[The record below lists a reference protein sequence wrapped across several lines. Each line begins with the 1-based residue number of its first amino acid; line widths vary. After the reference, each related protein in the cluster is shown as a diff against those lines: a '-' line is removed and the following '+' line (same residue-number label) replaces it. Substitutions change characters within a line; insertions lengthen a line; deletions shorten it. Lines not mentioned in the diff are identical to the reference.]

1 MFSVIEEATKGC
13 DSFHLLTRHDGP
25 GILGFCEIFAI
36 SRGAEIMAKKIFEA
50 LKRVAAIFVLIAAPV
65 LAYGQQGGPP
75 QAPKPTKAD
84 VQKVV
89 QIISS
94 DKAKVQSYC
103 DLKKLYD
110 QMGAAYQK
118 NDSKTADALGKKA
131 DALAGKLGP
140 EYSKMMDGLA
150 EVDQNSTE
158 GKGYESI
165 LSGLDKL
172 CTGPAQAQS
181 VQPAPV
187 APAQSAPGQSAPVQP
202 APAQPA
208 PAQSAPVQSA
218 PVQAA
223 PKGPCAQ
230 IRAACTQAGFVANGA
245 AMGAGIVVD
254 CIRPIMAGT
263 PQRKRATKPLPQVDP
278 QVVVACKNQNPNF
291 GMGGAARGPA
301 GQNPSGTMEGPGQ

>member
-1 MFSVIEEATKGC
+1 
-13 DSFHLLTRHDGP
+13 
-25 GILGFCEIFAI
+25 
-36 SRGAEIMAKKIFEA
+36 MAKKIFEA
-50 LKRVAAIFVLIAAPV
+50 LKRVAAIFVLIAAPA
-65 LAYGQQGGPP
+65 LAYGQQGSPP

-94 DKAKVQSYC
+94 DKAKLQSYC

-110 QMGAAYQK
+110 QIGAAYHK
-118 NDSKTADALGKKA
+118 NDSKTADALGKQA

-140 EYSKMMDGLA
+140 EYSKMMDGL
-150 EVDQNSTE
+150 EQVDQNSTE
-158 GKGYESI
+158 GKGYQSI

-187 APAQSAPGQSAPVQP
+187 APAQSAPG
-202 APAQPA
+202 
-208 PAQSAPVQSA
+208 QSA